1 VRSTRGFT
9 LIEVAIAV
17 AVVVLVASGAVAA
30 SMSAR
35 SLAVSTAATHFDAL
49 LDAARTTAREFD
61 GGATIVFERDAYG
74 DGFTA
79 QVYGRRPSTGP
90 LITTDLPSYDGRVT
104 LTETALLGAP
114 AFALALHA
122 NGKLGGIVGDV
133 LHGTAAPEN
142 ACPASGAYVLVF
154 SYGNAKAT
162 RTLPCTIDLAATG
175 PIAYLSPSPAT
186 PAPTPTVPA
195 CAANGCITTPPPSPN
210 VVTTCPPGYIQ
221 ASATSCVPSATST
234 PSAGPTQGGTCP
246 PNSTGSFPNC
256 IPGGTPAT
264 ATPSASSP
272 CVVDANGDCLEDETG
287 FLNSV
292 DCIDAYGNEDPTQN
306 GTVEFEV
313 YSVGHGSVWYAYN
326 ANYADQSCE
335 QFGAWYGP
343 SSGGPPSIAPG
354 LQLST
359 YPNENLPQIISD
371 PSFSWG
377 NFAPFAPAT

>member
-162 RTLPCTIDLAATG
+162 RTLPCTINLAATG

-234 PSAGPTQGGTCP
+234 PTAANCP
-246 PNSTGSFPNC
+246 PNTTGVPPNCLPAQQNPSPVPSATLLPCSPDTLGYCLENEIGGISNVDCVDSNGDETTTFTGSVLFDVFNTKSGVMWYEYQASYYDGTC
-256 IPGGTPAT
+256 TQYGG
-264 ATPSASSP
+264 
-272 CVVDANGDCLEDETG
+272 
-287 FLNSV
+287 
-292 DCIDAYGNEDPTQN
+292 
-306 GTVEFEV
+306 
-313 YSVGHGSVWYAYN
+313 
-326 ANYADQSCE
+326 
-335 QFGAWYGP
+335 WYGP
-343 SSGGPPSIAPG
+343 NSTENVPLSELIATSP
-354 LQLST
+354 
-359 YPNENLPQIISD
+359 EEDLPQILND

-377 NFAPFAPAT
+377 GFEPFMPPT